1 MADKK
6 NPKTLK
12 DIRKKIDQLD
22 LAILKSL
29 SERVNLVIQAG
40 EIKKKNN
47 DVHKALSMGEIIS
60 NLSWKKII
68 LPDKKIIKVKVIKIT
83 IVAGNP

>member
-6 NPKTLK
+6 NPEILK

-29 SERVNLVIQAG
+29 SNRVNLVIQAG

-47 DVHKALSMGEIIS
+47 DLSLIHI
-60 NLSWKKII
+60 
-68 LPDKKIIKVKVIKIT
+68 
-83 IVAGNP
+83 

>member
-6 NPKTLK
+6 NSKTLK

-22 LAILKSL
+22 LAILRSL

-47 DVHKALSMGEIIS
+47 V
-60 NLSWKKII
+60 II
-68 LPDKKIIKVKVIKIT
+68 LSKREEIEKE
-83 IVAGNP
+83 

>member
-40 EIKKKNN
+40 AVSYTHLRAHE
-47 DVHKALSMGEIIS
+47 
-60 NLSWKKII
+60 
-68 LPDKKIIKVKVIKIT
+68 T
-83 IVAGNP
+83 

>member
-22 LAILKSL
+22 LAILRSL
-29 SERVNLVIQAG
+29 SERVDLVIQAG

-47 DVHKALSMGEIIS
+47 DNSFYKPERAVSYTHLT
-60 NLSWKKII
+60 
-68 LPDKKIIKVKVIKIT
+68 LPT
-83 IVAGNP
+83 ICSV

>member
-12 DIRKKIDQLD
+12 EIRKKIDQLD
-22 LAILKSL
+22 LAILRSL

-47 DVHKALSMGEIIS
+47 DNSFYKPERESQILSLIHI
-60 NLSWKKII
+60 
-68 LPDKKIIKVKVIKIT
+68 
-83 IVAGNP
+83 